1 MYRSKLMYRR
11 WLENLPP
18 DEPFCRL
25 FNCPLEEFDKTWT
38 QDLRGWVGDFTELV
52 DGGTTLWHKITP
64 AQALDIL
71 AQV

>member
-1 MYRSKLMYRR
+1 MYRSKLMYR
-11 WLENLPP
+11 
-18 DEPFCRL
+18 
-25 FNCPLEEFDKTWT
+25 PLEEFDKTWT